1 MYLSRVEINSLNR
14 QRLRDLSHLG
24 AYHNWV
30 EQSFP
35 SEVTK
40 DRSRKLWRLDKLQG
54 KDYLLIMSEE
64 KPDINKLEHYGV
76 SGTGEV
82 KEYNDFLDSLSAHK
96 NYRFRITINPIVA
109 RSSGKLSGKRGR
121 VFPLVREEEQLK
133 YLLDRSE
140 SNGFSVLEEDCYV
153 KNSNVAKLRKSG
165 NNSIKILKV
174 TIEGILTITDK
185 EKFKNM
191 MVMGLGKKKAYG
203 CGLMTVIPV

>member
-35 SEVTK
+35 SESTK
-40 DRSRKLWRLDKLQG
+40 ERSRKLWRLDKLNG
-54 KDYLLIMSEE
+54 KEYLLIMSEE
-64 KPDINKLEHYGV
+64 KPDINKLEYYGV
-76 SGTGEV
+76 TGTGAIKKYDE
-82 KEYNDFLDSLSAHK
+82 FLDSLSENR

-121 VFPLVREEEQLK
+121 VFPLVREEEQLR

-140 SNGFSVLEEDCYV
+140 SNGFSVLKENFYV

-174 TIEGILTITDK
+174 TIEGVLTITDK

-191 MVMGLGKKKAYG
+191 MIMGLGKKKAYG